1 MRPSH
6 RREPPSRI
14 CFGNPTFRLALLPLL
29 LHLVS
34 NELLG
39 WNRERHEL
47 ESNVESFVLSK
58 TIGSDQ
64 SVHAAGVPGTYCV
77 SPSDGKM
84 PG

>member
-14 CFGNPTFRLALLPLL
+14 CFGNPTFSLALL

-34 NELLG
+34 DELLG
-39 WNRERHEL
+39 WNRERHKL
-47 ESNVESFVLSK
+47 ESNIESFVLAK
-58 TIGSDQ
+58 TMGSDQ
-64 SVHAAGVPGTYCV
+64 SVHAAGVPGTHYV

-84 PG
+84 PC